1 MRIFALLTAALL
13 SVPCTPAQ
21 PPPDPTAALLT
32 EIIRVDTSNP
42 PGNEG
47 ALAQLVASKL
57 RPLGFKVEIV
67 GTPQAGKS
75 ALFARLKGD
84 GSKRPILLAAHAD
97 VVGVERDKWS
107 VDPFAG
113 VVKDGYVWGRGA
125 IDFKGGMAVFL
136 RAVMRLAEEKVPLA
150 RDVIFLAEADEEGAR
165 YNTTW
170 LAADHWASMDCEFAL
185 NEGGWILEDDAGR
198 VKYVSV
204 STADKSSLAVVL
216 TSHGTSTHASMP
228 LPDNAI
234 YALARALGRLAAFET
249 PVELTP
255 ETRE

>member
-84 GSKRPILLAAHAD
+84 GSKRPVLLAAHAD
-97 VVGVERDKWS
+97 VVGVEREKWS
-107 VDPFAG
+107 MDPFAG
-113 VVKDGYVWGRGA
+113 IVRDGYVFGRGA
-125 IDFKGGMAVFL
+125 IEFTGGMAVFA
-136 RAVMRLAEEKVPLA
+136 RAVMQLAERKVPLA
-150 RDVIFLAEADEEGAR
+150 RDVIFVAEADEEGGR
-165 YNTTW
+165 YNTSW
-170 LAADHWASMDCEFAL
+170 LAQQAWPKIDCEFAL
-185 NEGGWILEDDAGR
+185 NEGGWI
-198 VKYVSV
+198 
-204 STADKSSLAVVL
+204 
-216 TSHGTSTHASMP
+216 
-228 LPDNAI
+228 
-234 YALARALGRLAAFET
+234 
-249 PVELTP
+249 
-255 ETRE
+255 